1 MYILHLMVIYTY
13 KGWSFND
20 FPFRSTS
27 CWNIYEHLQRSL
39 VPVLNDQLS
48 FWKQYIDDTIT
59 SIKTR
64 LVEYVLSINSFH
76 HNIEFPYETEVNS
89 KLTFLDILSLKEDQN
104 ITPTVYKKV
113 KKSKSD
119 TSLNWNSFCHQSW
132 KRETL
137 RSLAQRAH
145 LIFWT

>member
-13 KGWSFND
+13 KGWSFYD

-27 CWNIYEHLQRSL
+27 CWNIYKHLQRSL
-39 VPVLNDQLS
+39 VPILNDQLS
-48 FWKQYIDDTIT
+48 FWKQYIDHTIT

-89 KLTFLDILSLKEDQN
+89 KLTFLDILLLKEDQN
-104 ITPTVYKKV
+104 ITPNVYKKV

-119 TSLNWNSFCHQSW
+119 TSLNWNSFCYQSW

-137 RSLAQRAH
+137 RSLAKES
-145 LIFWT
+145 T